1 MTIINYIINNITNKK
16 IKNIDNIPNLNN
28 SMLTIQ
34 KKALIDN
41 LNKKYIFEKIVKTNE
56 PVESNF
62 KYDTKKTIEETVKD
76 NYFLPKQK
84 DTLFWCIY
92 IFKYGMKKFKE
103 IENYGNTELIEKQ
116 KCIKY
121 IDRNTGLLKTTKY
134 KITNI
139 NIQEIKSDLMT
150 VQTSTS
156 YNVLIAF
163 IFFYNI
169 NIYILHEN
177 NKMFLSFKN
186 DTNEI
191 NHIIMKKN
199 NKYSIVK
206 MNLNNQ
212 EVEKYV
218 NHMYCLV
225 HFDKPIKGLSSY
237 KVSDLHDI
245 AKVLNINNYNDYKK
259 NQLYEIIQLQLIWDE
274 QVR

>member
-16 IKNIDNIPNLNN
+16 IKNIDNIPNLTN

-34 KKALIDN
+34 KKSLIDN
-41 LNKKYIFEKIVKTNE
+41 LNKKYIFQKNTIDNKTTE
-56 PVESNF
+56 IDF
-62 KYDTKKTIEETVKD
+62 KYDKKKTIEETVKD
-76 NYFLPKQK
+76 NYFIPKQK
-84 DTLFWCIY
+84 DSLFWCIY

-103 IENYGNTELIEKQ
+103 IENYGNTELNEKQ

-121 IDRNTGLLKTTKY
+121 IESNPNILKTTKY

-191 NHIIMKKN
+191 NHIIMKNN
-199 NKYSIVK
+199 NKFSIVK
-206 MNLNNQ
+206 MNLNN
-212 EVEKYV
+212 EEIEKYV
-218 NHMYCLV
+218 KHMYCLV
-225 HFDKPIKGLSSY
+225 HFEKPIKGLSTY
-237 KVSDLHDI
+237 KVSDLHEI
-245 AKVLNINNYNDYKK
+245 AKILNINNYDSYKK
-259 NQLYEIIQLQLIWDE
+259 NQLYELIQLQLIWDE